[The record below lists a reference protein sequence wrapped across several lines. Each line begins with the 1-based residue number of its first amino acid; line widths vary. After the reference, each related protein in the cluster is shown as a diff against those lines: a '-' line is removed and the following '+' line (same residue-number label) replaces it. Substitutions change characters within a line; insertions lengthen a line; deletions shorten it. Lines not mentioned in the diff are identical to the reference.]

1 MTILPAS
8 LSFSPGRA
16 DDTPAYINL
25 RGKTR
30 QNAIGQ
36 ERLAELGITAASWG
50 EMIASGNLPGQVCH
64 QDGQMLGYCF
74 GDRES
79 GEIVVLALL
88 PQAEGLGI
96 GKVLLD
102 KVMAEL
108 SAAGHARLFLGCS
121 SDPQSRSYGFYR
133 HLGWTST
140 GETDQYDDEVL
151 EYRYNTNG

>member
-1 MTILPAS
+1 MQNTT
-8 LSFSPGRA
+8 FSPGRA
-16 DDTPAYINL
+16 DDTPAYISL

-30 QNAIGQ
+30 QNAIAS
-36 ERLAELGITAASWG
+36 ERLAEFGITAASWA

-64 QDGQMLGYCF
+64 QDDQMLGYCF

-88 PQAEGLGI
+88 PQAEGVGI
-96 GKVLLD
+96 GKALLER
-102 KVMAEL
+102 VMAEL
-108 SAAGHARLFLGCS
+108 QAAGHARLFLGCS

-140 GETDQYDDEVL
+140 GETDQHGDDVL
-151 EYRYNTNG
+151 EYQLT

>member
-1 MTILPAS
+1 METQGMPK

-16 DDTPAYINL
+16 GDTPAYIDL

-30 QNAIGQ
+30 QNAIAQ
-36 ERLAELGITAASWG
+36 ERLAELGITAASWA

-64 QDGQMLGYCF
+64 QDGKLIGYCF

-79 GEIVVLALL
+79 GEIIVLALL

-96 GKVLLD
+96 GKALLD
-102 KVMAEL
+102 QVMAEL
-108 SAAGHARLFLGCS
+108 QAAGHARLFLGCS

-133 HLGWTST
+133 HLGWKST
-140 GETDQYDDEVL
+140 GETDQYGDEVL
-151 EYRYNTNG
+151 EYRLK

>member
-1 MTILPAS
+1 MRLQQTS

-16 DDTPAYINL
+16 DDTPAYISL

-30 QNAIGQ
+30 QNAISS
-36 ERLAELGITAASWG
+36 ERLAEFGITAASWA

-64 QDGQMLGYCF
+64 QNGQMLGYCF

-88 PQAEGLGI
+88 PQAEGIGI
-96 GKVLLD
+96 GKALLER
-102 KVMAEL
+102 VMAEL
-108 SAAGHARLFLGCS
+108 QATGHARLFLGCS

-140 GETDQYDDEVL
+140 GETDQHGDDVL
-151 EYRYNTNG
+151 EYLLT

>member
-1 MTILPAS
+1 MS
-8 LSFSPGRA
+8 LQKTSITFSPGRA
-16 DDTPAYINL
+16 GDTPAYIAL

-36 ERLAELGITAASWG
+36 ERLAELGITAESWA
-50 EMIASGNLPGQVCH
+50 EMIESGNLPGQVCH
-64 QDGQMLGYCF
+64 QDGQLIGYCF

-88 PQAEGLGI
+88 PEAEGLGI
-96 GKVLLD
+96 GKALLD
-102 KVMAEL
+102 RMMAEL

-133 HLGWTST
+133 HLGWKST
-140 GETDQYDDEVL
+140 GETDQYGDEVL
-151 EYRYNTNG
+151 EYLFT